1 MQRKEI
7 SRMLHLLSVILFL
20 GVMITIFVTT
30 VFSAGIDDVSITISD
45 EILLL
50 WPDDEYVP
58 LSASASNGEEL
69 IWTSNDFLIAS
80 YDAGLGGVVAEGI
93 PGFVQITARLK
104 SNNKISATCV
114 VVVLDEPSVFNG
126 SYFLKNVYSNRFLT
140 ANSTSSITQNNIEE
154 MKQQWLI
161 QPTDDGYYNIQNT
174 SNNAYLAISRVTYP
188 PTIKMSNNPDNMLSK
203 WRIAWVEGKY
213 IICPKYIGSKDY
225 ILSIDNS
232 DNISG
237 GNIILAH
244 ISDYFAYSDS
254 LQHLRWYINSATNYL
269 GIHEHWNSDVS
280 TAFYY
285 SGEIRA
291 YSFYWETTDALNSIC
306 RNNFYQGYNS
316 AKSQWNDALD
326 INIISDSLS
335 SDTDI
340 VIFGVTEEQYYN
352 MTGEYWPDS
361 RLGVTQYA
369 NIISRGYMID
379 QNNNKMYQ
387 IGEAQGTA
395 MIYVVADE
403 ISASATNTI
412 VHEMGHALGYQG
424 HSQTLDD
431 IMAPAIAASS
441 NNIPTIL
448 TQNDIDH
455 LSCIYEVFN

>member
-1 MQRKEI
+1 
-7 SRMLHLLSVILFL
+7 
-20 GVMITIFVTT
+20 
-30 VFSAGIDDVSITISD
+30 
-45 EILLL
+45 
-50 WPDDEYVP
+50 
-58 LSASASNGEEL
+58 
-69 IWTSNDFLIAS
+69 
-80 YDAGLGGVVAEGI
+80 
-93 PGFVQITARLK
+93 
-104 SNNKISATCV
+104 
-114 VVVLDEPSVFNG
+114 
-126 SYFLKNVYSNRFLT
+126 
-140 ANSTSSITQNNIEE
+140 
-154 MKQQWLI
+154 
-161 QPTDDGYYNIQNT
+161 
-174 SNNAYLAISRVTYP
+174 
-188 PTIKMSNNPDNMLSK
+188 MS
-203 WRIAWVEGKY
+203 
-213 IICPKYIGSKDY
+213 
-225 ILSIDNS
+225 
-232 DNISG
+232 
-237 GNIILAH
+237 
-244 ISDYFAYSDS
+244 
-254 LQHLRWYINSATNYL
+254 WYINSATNYL